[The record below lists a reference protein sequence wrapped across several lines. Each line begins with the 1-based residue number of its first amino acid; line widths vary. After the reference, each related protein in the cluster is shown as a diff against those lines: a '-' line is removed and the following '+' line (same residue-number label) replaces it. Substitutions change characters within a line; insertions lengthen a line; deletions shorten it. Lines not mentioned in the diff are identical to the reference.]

1 MRYLL
6 TILICVT
13 PVFAIGQEN
22 LAAKV
27 VRLPLSQEQPSI
39 IRLGIH
45 GITTIEFPTKI
56 EALDGYGFSLNPG
69 PDGQD
74 LFQISFNT
82 RLLSRN
88 FQKKIRIFSE
98 ICKISHSFHM
108 PMPTYIFD
116 QYGHFYGKN

>member
-74 LFQISFNT
+74 LFQISFNKGT
-82 RLLSRN
+82 NFISLKAVRPGVEGNLSVVLDGKVYAL
-88 FQKKIRIFSE
+88 F
-98 ICKISHSFHM
+98 CKEA
-108 PMPTYIFD
+108 PD
-116 QYGHFYGKN
+116 